1 MFTAALF
8 IIAKRREQPK
18 CPLTDEWIKE
28 MWDIYTLECYSAIN
42 KNEIMPFE
50 AAWMDQ
56 EVIVLGKVSQEEKNK
71 LLI

>member
-28 MWDIYTLECYSAIN
+28 MWDTYTLECYSAIN
-42 KNEIMPFE
+42 KNETMPFE

-56 EVIVLGKVSQEEKNK
+56 EMIVLGKVSQED
-71 LLI
+71 